1 MYRRIFTVILAIA
14 LLFVMA
20 CKQNDSSLT
29 KDQADPGPVINEQIP
44 DTDLDELKDKVIEED
59 PRPERESGNKE
70 TTEKEK
76 DTVIESGDV
85 LEEQTQPE
93 SDPEQ
98 SEKNVSG
105 NTIEEQMQMA
115 FDAGQGVWL
124 VFSSD
129 T

>member
-44 DTDLDELKDKVIEED
+44 DTDLDELKDKVLEED

>member
-1 MYRRIFTVILAIA
+1 MYRRVFTVILAIA

-44 DTDLDELKDKVIEED
+44 DTDLDELKDKVLEED

-76 DTVIESGDV
+76 DTVTDSGDV

-98 SEKNVSG
+98 SEKNSSG

>member
-1 MYRRIFTVILAIA
+1 MYRRVFTVVLAIA

-29 KDQADPGPVINEQIP
+29 KDQTDPGPVINEQIP
-44 DTDLDELKDKVIEED
+44 DTDLDELKDKVLEED

-98 SEKNVSG
+98 SEKNSSG

>member
-1 MYRRIFTVILAIA
+1 MYRRVFTVVLAIA

-29 KDQADPGPVINEQIP
+29 KDQTDPGPVINEQIP
-44 DTDLDELKDKVIEED
+44 DTDLDELKDEVLEKD
-59 PRPERESGNKE
+59 PRPEQESGNKE
-70 TTEKEK
+70 TAEKKK
-76 DTVIESGDV
+76 DTVTESGDV

-98 SEKNVSG
+98 SEKNSSG

>member
-1 MYRRIFTVILAIA
+1 MYRRVFTVILAIA

-44 DTDLDELKDKVIEED
+44 DTDLDELKDKVLEED

>member
-1 MYRRIFTVILAIA
+1 MYRRVLIAILAIA
-14 LLFVMA
+14 LLFVVA

-29 KDQADPGPVINEQIP
+29 KDQADPGPVINEQMP
-44 DTDLDELKDKVIEED
+44 DTGLDELKDKVLEEE
-59 PRPERESGNKE
+59 PRPEQEPDNKE
-70 TTEKEK
+70 TAEKEK
-76 DTVIESGDV
+76 DPVTESGDV
-85 LEEQTQPE
+85 REEQTQPE

-98 SEKNVSG
+98 SEKNSSG

>member
-1 MYRRIFTVILAIA
+1 MYRRVFTVILAIT
-14 LLFVMA
+14 LLFVIA

-44 DTDLDELKDKVIEED
+44 DTDLDELKDKVLEED

-76 DTVIESGDV
+76 DPVTDSGDV
-85 LEEQTQPE
+85 LEEQTQRE
-93 SDPEQ
+93 SDPER
-98 SEKNVSG
+98 SEKNVAG

>member
-1 MYRRIFTVILAIA
+1 MYRRILTVILAIA

-44 DTDLDELKDKVIEED
+44 DTDLDELKDKVLEED

>member
-1 MYRRIFTVILAIA
+1 MYRRVFTVILAIA
-14 LLFVMA
+14 LLFVIA

-44 DTDLDELKDKVIEED
+44 DNDLDELKDKVLEED

-76 DTVIESGDV
+76 DTVTDSGDV

-98 SEKNVSG
+98 SEKNSSG

>member
-1 MYRRIFTVILAIA
+1 MYRRVFTVILAIA

-44 DTDLDELKDKVIEED
+44 DTDLDELKDKVLEED

-98 SEKNVSG
+98 SEKNSSG

>member
-1 MYRRIFTVILAIA
+1 MYRRVFTVILAIA
-14 LLFVMA
+14 LLFVIA

-76 DTVIESGDV
+76 DTVTDSGDV